1 MKKLS
6 RRFLFAACLLAMG
19 LPAHSAPVAEQAYAI
34 VDSVQMPAWIERNG
48 VRQPLEPGKVLHN
61 RDRVLTGSDA
71 RLLIQLAEG
80 SAVRLGENAQLELN
94 ALGRREGRVFTAALD
109 VTKGAFRFTT
119 GVFSKL
125 HQQRAVNV
133 RIATITAGIRGTDLW
148 GSTNAE
154 RDLVCL
160 LEGRITVFHPQDQ
173 GRELSEALSFYVAP
187 KGAAPLAIAKVDAVQ
202 VGQWAAQ
209 TEMQPGSGYARRGGL
224 WKVELATVASEID
237 TLALYDRTRAA
248 GYAVRIKPLT
258 AEGGGYRYSVRVTQL
273 PSKAEAEILS
283 SKLAGTLELAST
295 MVTRY

>member
-6 RRFLFAACLLAMG
+6 RRFLFAACLLATG
-19 LPAHSAPVAEQAYAI
+19 LPAQAAPAAERAYAI
-34 VDSVQMPAWIERNG
+34 VDSVQMPAWVERNG

-80 SAVRLGENAQLELN
+80 SAVRLGENAQLDLN

-125 HQQRAVNV
+125 RQQRAINV

-148 GSTNAE
+148 GSSNAE

-173 GRELSEALSFYVAP
+173 GRELSEPLSFYLAP
-187 KGAAPLAIAKVDAVQ
+187 KGAAPQAIAKVDAGQ
-202 VGQWAAQ
+202 VSQWAAQ
-209 TEMQPGSGYARRGGL
+209 TEMQPGSGYARRGGR
-224 WKVELATVASEID
+224 WKVELATIAGEID
-237 TLALYDRTRAA
+237 TLALYDRARAA
-248 GYAVRIKPLT
+248 GYAVRIKPRA
-258 AEGGGYRYSVRVTQL
+258 AEGGGYLYTVRVTQL

-295 MVTRY
+295 VVTRY

>member
-6 RRFLFAACLLAMG
+6 RRFLFAACLVALG
-19 LPAHSAPVAEQAYAI
+19 LPAQAAPVAEQAYAI
-34 VDSVQMPAWIERNG
+34 VDSVQMPAWVERNG

-80 SAVRLGENAQLELN
+80 SAVKLGENAQLELN
-94 ALGRREGRVFTAALD
+94 ALGRREGRVFTAVLD

-125 HQQRAVNV
+125 QQQRAVNV

-148 GSTNAE
+148 GSANAE

-209 TEMQPGSGYARRGGL
+209 TEMQLGSGYARRGGL

-237 TLALYDRTRAA
+237 TLALYDRARAA